1 MNDEIL
7 DLVDDVA
14 QRVQRAITSRD
25 CPAVVALDGRR
36 KLYLSDYDYLRDRAT
51 AQAFERRAAAAAHEI
66 NASRWVFAVPM
77 IWFESPAGISARAV
91 SNDPLHD
98 GEQESILWIA
108 FDQADGIDYGRV
120 PYTRRPNGEPIF
132 GDTEIV
138 TLNVSLDDKA
148 PGRTLLRHFLE
159 DDDHPAT

>member
-14 QRVQRAITSRD
+14 HRVQRAITSRD
-25 CPAVVALDGRR
+25 CPAIVAVDGRR
-36 KLYLSDYDYLRDRAT
+36 KLVLSDYDYLRDRAT
-51 AQAFERRAAAAAHEI
+51 AQAFERRAAEAAHTVH
-66 NASRWVFAVPM
+66 AVRWVFAVPM
-77 IWFESPAGISARAV
+77 IWFESSAGISARAV
-91 SNDPLHD
+91 SNDPLNE

-138 TLNVSLDDKA
+138 TLNVSLDDQA

-159 DDDHPAT
+159 GDDHPAA

>member
-7 DLVDDVA
+7 ALVEDVA
-14 QRVQRAITSRD
+14 RRVQRAIITLD
-25 CPAVVALDGRR
+25 CPAIVALDGERT
-36 KLYLSDYDYLRDRAT
+36 LLLSDYDYLRDRVT
-51 AQAFERRAAAAAHEI
+51 AQAFERRAAEAARKI

-91 SNDPLHD
+91 SNDPLHE

-138 TLNVSLDDKA
+138 TLNVSLDDQA
-148 PGRTLLRHFLE
+148 PGRTLLSQFLE
-159 DDDHPAT
+159 GDDHPAD